1 MGVRPVMGRGFT
13 PDEEKAGAAPVVLL
27 SYALWQSRFGAD
39 RRAIGQMIRLDSQ
52 TVTIVGV
59 LPQDFRWVQELRWV
73 EKCDVMEPMG
83 MWAAHNDS
91 ATDRGDRG
99 DLLGRKQDM
108 SGFSGTASTIRTRP
122 RVGPDRRQAV
132 TSRPLESS
140 DTDGILKLLELLER
154 SVLLAISDDHRA
166 W

>member
-1 MGVRPVMGRGFT
+1 
-13 PDEEKAGAAPVVLL
+13 L

-39 RRAIGQMIRLDSQ
+39 RRAIGQTIRLDGQ

-83 MWAAHNDS
+83 VWATHNDS

-99 DLLGRKQDM
+99 DLLVVGRLAAGVRMEQGRAEM
-108 SGFSGTASTIRTRP
+108 EIISA
-122 RVGPDRRQAV
+122 RRACGHLQ
-132 TSRPLESS
+132 
-140 DTDGILKLLELLER
+140 GQ
-154 SVLLAISDDHRA
+154 
-166 W
+166 